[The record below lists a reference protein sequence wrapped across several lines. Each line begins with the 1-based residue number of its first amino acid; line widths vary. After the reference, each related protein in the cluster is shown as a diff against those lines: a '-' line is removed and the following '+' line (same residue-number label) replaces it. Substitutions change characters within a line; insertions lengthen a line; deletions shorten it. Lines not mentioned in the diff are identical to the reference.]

1 MFIPQAKAKGIL
13 LWWGK
18 FRFMY
23 NYAQFYVGMIQ
34 LLLVAVVAYNTT
46 MRPWIAES
54 LGWNITLWQYCLA
67 LGVIL
72 IIGMVLE
79 FSLGVP
85 ALVAVSNEQMYKHD
99 SPIKTDFVEVKRK
112 QTEIEA
118 KINKIMKHMGI
129 EE

>member
-1 MFIPQAKAKGIL
+1 MFIPQAKAKGAL

-23 NYAQFYVGMIQ
+23 NYAQFYIGMIQ
-34 LLLVAVVAYNTT
+34 LMLIAIVAYNTT
-46 MRPWIAES
+46 MKPWLAEAF
-54 LGWNITLWQYCLA
+54 GWNITLWQYCVA
-67 LGVIL
+67 LGVLL

-99 SPIKTDFVEVKRK
+99 SPIKTDFIEVKDK
-112 QTEIEA
+112 QKAIEA
-118 KINKIMKHMGI
+118 KLDKVMEHLGI
-129 EE
+129 E